1 MVEHRVKSWQ
11 IESFI
16 ETPFCMCE
24 WAICTQANFLISL
37 TLSMP
42 GRKSWVNIDWSNR
55 SLAVTGCAG
64 GGGASGAGVINWL
77 GRRKSGLG
85 WAEEGGNCISWWI
98 GVQGTMSVSWVSVSW
113 FYTEKQGNREFLG
126 GCSMYAAAQFISS
139 RRLIKWS
146 IMWGGQCLADLF
158 SLLCWFDVLLKRLSL
173 KIVMATS

>member
-1 MVEHRVKSWQ
+1 MQISYSTTGQLSNIYDSANAWEERLSQHWLEQSITCSYRVCW
-11 IESFI
+11 
-16 ETPFCMCE
+16 
-24 WAICTQANFLISL
+24 W
-37 TLSMP
+37 
-42 GRKSWVNIDWSNR
+42 GWW
-55 SLAVTGCAG
+55 
-64 GGGASGAGVINWL
+64 SGAGVINWL

-98 GVQGTMSVSWVSVSW
+98 GVQGRMSVSWVSGCG
-113 FYTEKQGNREFLG
+113 FQTEKVGNRGFLG
-126 GCSMYAAAQFISS
+126 GCSMYGAAQFISS